1 MSQFGYY
8 KKGEEILTCELVGV
22 FISTF
27 HKVNWLNDMKDKS
40 SMSYNNVCLEF
51 QLMIEHHHQIK
62 LKLKSCENK
71 NLKIM
76 DEKNIVLP

>member
-40 SMSYNNVCLEF
+40 NMSYNNVCLEF
-51 QLMIEHHHQIK
+51 
-62 LKLKSCENK
+62 
-71 NLKIM
+71 
-76 DEKNIVLP
+76 